1 MKPLSAA
8 LNAHYALGS
17 TTLATC
23 WKATLT
29 NGAVVAS
36 TSLDQDLIFAGVTY
50 LSSSSYSASNI
61 ESSLE
66 LNPDNLE
73 LDGFLASPQ
82 ITEADIHS
90 GLWDYAAIE
99 LFEVN
104 YRDLTM
110 GRNVL
115 RVGTLGQVK
124 AGRSTFNAELR
135 GLMQAHTRSI
145 VRLATKNCTAELGDD
160 RCTKPMSPL
169 TVTGTVDSV
178 TANRVIA
185 SAARTEAAN
194 WFTAGKLTFTS
205 GLNNGLS
212 MEVKVSAPGSLTL
225 HEAMPFLIAAGDAYS
240 VYAGC
245 TKRFVEDCKN
255 KHNNVINFR
264 GFPHLPGNDAYKYGG
279 Q

>member
-8 LNAHYALGS
+8 LKTHYALGS

-50 LSSSSYSASNI
+50 LSSSSYSASNV

-110 GRNVL
+110 GRNVF
-115 RVGTLGQVK
+115 RVGRLGRVK
-124 AGRSTFNAELR
+124 QGRSP
-135 GLMQAHTRSI
+135 LMPRFRAPCQPPPKNPTNQA
-145 VRLATKNCTAELGDD
+145 NTAW
-160 RCTKPMSPL
+160 P
-169 TVTGTVDSV
+169 
-178 TANRVIA
+178 AN
-185 SAARTEAAN
+185 SCC
-194 WFTAGKLTFTS
+194 WPS
-205 GLNNGLS
+205 WS
-212 MEVKVSAPGSLTL
+212 
-225 HEAMPFLIAAGDAYS
+225 
-240 VYAGC
+240 
-245 TKRFVEDCKN
+245 
-255 KHNNVINFR
+255 
-264 GFPHLPGNDAYKYGG
+264 
-279 Q
+279 